1 MALDELKIPINL
13 ENGDKTH
20 LYLISEQE
28 SRLVQVE
35 ESIAKE
41 NNEAEYQLYEGS
53 TYEYSLDGEYSLEGP
68 GRVVK
73 DSKLNSSSGRLVPNT
88 YVGTL
93 NLSICNFD
101 GEYLGEIQLEVRS
114 IKTDY
119 RSEYRLML
127 KEIAEHS
134 TELLLQYTSPVAQH
148 FTIDY
153 SEDAATLYQR
163 FAFVKSILESRE
175 FEEAVF
181 RILSS
186 PHTAW
191 KKTRENKDIRSIGR
205 TNRSVIRQ
213 LIQPGNRMKL
223 PETHSLRNK
232 IGSVPKK
239 VIGTSKEDT
248 IDTPENRFIKYALS
262 SFTKLCG
269 DFKLASTKGH
279 RLFKE
284 AENLESK
291 LEEILARDFFSDISQ
306 PQTLPLNSPT
316 LQRREGYREV
326 LKSWLMLN
334 LAAML
339 TWEGGEDVYSGNK
352 RDVASLYEY
361 WVFFKLLEIVENV
374 FEVDSIP
381 INNLMEVS
389 RDKLTLKLKKGQYIP
404 LKGTCEKYSRKFNV
418 ELSFNKHFSGSK
430 KYPEAGSWSSPMR
443 PDYTLSLWP
452 DPLSKRQAEHEELI
466 IHVHFDA
473 KYKIKNLTS
482 LYDLGAESEDDI
494 ESSSEDRT
502 FDNRFKRADLLKMHA
517 YKDAIRR
524 TSGAYVLYP
533 GDINQQVQGFHE
545 VVPGLGAFTL
555 KPSEKSDGS
564 KELRHFLKDVLN
576 HFLNRTSQ
584 REKISFYKY
593 DTYKSKP
600 SKPLRVKT
608 PDTFGKDRSMIPDLT
623 NVLVGKY
630 KNKSHLVW
638 IDEMMIYNAVLY
650 DGSTS
655 LNIGKEIATARYL
668 LLYTEEELT
677 SSILYRISDI
687 PPKFISANQLSNMG
701 YQDTD
706 YDYYLKFELL
716 PADLNSFDTSGW
728 NIPSLPTYK
737 EQSNTDL
744 PFVINLETL
753 ARAKL

>member
-68 GRVVK
+68 SRVVK

-93 NLSICNFD
+93 NLSICSFD

-153 SEDAATLYQR
+153 SEDATTLYQR

-191 KKTRENKDIRSIGR
+191 KKTRENQDIRSIGR

-248 IDTPENRFIKYALS
+248 IDTSENRFIKHALS
-262 SFTKLCG
+262 SFAKLCG

-316 LQRREGYREV
+316 LQRKEGYREV

-339 TWEGGEDVYSGNK
+339 TWKGGEDVYSGNK

-389 RDKLTLKLKKGQYIP
+389 RDKLSLKLKKGQYIP
-404 LKGTCEKYSRKFNV
+404 LKGTCDKYSRTFNV

-430 KYPEAGSWSSPMR
+430 KYPEAGSWSSSMR

-452 DPLSKRQAEHEELI
+452 TVLSKKQAEHEELI

-482 LYDLGAESEDDI
+482 LFDLGAEPEDDNG
-494 ESSSEDRT
+494 SGSGDST
-502 FDNRFKRADLLKMHA
+502 FDNRFKRVDLLKMHA

-533 GDINQQVQGFHE
+533 GDINQKVEGFHE

-555 KPSEKSDGS
+555 KPSEKNDGS
-564 KELRHFLKDVLN
+564 KELKHFLKDVLN
-576 HFLNRTSQ
+576 HFLNRISQ
-584 REKISFYKY
+584 REKISYHRY
-593 DTYKSKP
+593 DTYKRKP
-600 SKPLRVKT
+600 DEALREKM
-608 PDTFGKDRSMIPDLT
+608 PEAFGEDRSMIPQFT

-630 KNKSHLVW
+630 QNEAHLDW
-638 IDEMMIYNAVLY
+638 IEEYKTYNAPVF
-650 DGSTS
+650 DSDAS
-655 LNIGKEIATARYL
+655 LSIGKEIADADYL
-668 LLYTEEELT
+668 LLYSEGNLI
-677 SSILYRISDI
+677 SSIFYRIADVA
-687 PPKFISANQLSNMG
+687 PKFISAEQLLNM
-701 YQDTD
+701 DCPEVK
-706 YDYYLKFELL
+706 YDNYLKFELMTTNL
-716 PADLNSFDTSGW
+716 EDFDSSGW
-728 NIPSLPTYK
+728 RVPNLASYEK
-737 EQSNTDL
+737 YSSNL
-744 PFVINLETL
+744 PFSVDFKQLMK
-753 ARAKL
+753 ARI